1 MKVTGSARLLSR
13 IWWITMAA
21 AVIAV
26 LYLGKVLL
34 VPLAFAILFA
44 FLLAPLVER
53 LERLHLGRLPAV
65 LLVMLCFVA
74 LLGTAGWKFFTQM
87 VEVTNDLPAYR
98 DNITRKI
105 ETFNQ
110 PSNSAYGRAEREL
123 ERLSGQLGIAA
134 SSASVPAASHG
145 KPDDKPLGAT
155 PDHPIQV
162 REVEAP
168 PGRIHQLG
176 GVLAPLSTAFLSM
189 VFTFFVLQQKEDLRN
204 RLIRLSGARNLTW
217 MTQVM
222 TDASRRIS
230 RYFSLQ
236 LLVNT
241 VYGSTIFVALHF
253 IGLPHAALFGAVA
266 GLARFIPYVGASIA
280 ALLPTLLSLAVFHGW
295 TKSLL
300 IAGIFFCMEVVTA
313 NFAEPRIYGRHTGL
327 SSLAILIAAGFWTM
341 IWGPV
346 GLALS
351 IPITVCLVVMG
362 SHIPS
367 LEFLSVLLGDK
378 PKIPRWVCFYQ
389 RLLAHDGRE
398 AAEILETAASETTLE
413 NAYGTVLIPALILSE
428 GDRLHGNLEASTVRF
443 IRRSA
448 RALIED
454 LGYRESSEPA
464 EAHTAAETQEQPPR
478 LLCIPLH
485 DETDEFAAS
494 MLAQCAQGKGVT
506 AQAMPVRP
514 LEEVLRAVA
523 THGPDAIFLCGLPPV
538 GMTRSQRLYRALRLR
553 YPQLPIFI
561 GIWNFPGDPAETA
574 RNITGQAEVSVSTS
588 LQDAL
593 VQLHLTPGET
603 APERTQGAFAA
614 GESGQELGRGPEQA
628 ATPGRTAA

>member
-13 IWWITMAA
+13 IWWVTISA

-26 LYLGKVLL
+26 LVLGKVLL

-53 LERLHLGRLPAV
+53 LERLHVGRLPAV
-65 LLVMLCFVA
+65 LLVLLCFVA

-105 ETFNQ
+105 ETFHQ

-123 ERLSGQLGIAA
+123 QRLSEQLGVAD
-134 SSASVPAASHG
+134 SSAALPAGAQG
-145 KPDDKPLGAT
+145 KAADKPLGAT
-155 PDHPIQV
+155 PDRPVQV
-162 REVEAP
+162 REVGPA

-189 VFTFFVLQQKEDLRN
+189 VFTFFVLQQREDLRN
-204 RLIRLSGARNLTW
+204 RLIRLSGEHNLTW
-217 MTQVM
+217 MTQAM
-222 TDASRRIS
+222 ADASRRIS

-236 LLVNT
+236 LLVNS
-241 VYGSTIFVALHF
+241 VYGTAIFLALHF
-253 IGLPHAALFGAVA
+253 IGLPHAALFGALA
-266 GLARFIPYVGASIA
+266 GLARFVPYVGASIA

-295 TKSLL
+295 SKSLL
-300 IAGIFFCMEVVTA
+300 IAGIFLCMEIVTA

-327 SSLAILIAAGFWTM
+327 SSLAILLAAGFWTM

-378 PKIPRWVCFYQ
+378 PRIPQWACFYQ

-413 NAYGTVLIPALILSE
+413 NAYGAVLVPALILCE
-428 GDRLHGNLEASTVRF
+428 EDRLHGSLEAATVRY

-448 RALIED
+448 RALIQD
-454 LGYRESSEPA
+454 LGYRENSE
-464 EAHTAAETQEQPPR
+464 AAQPRMAPDAPQQPLR

-485 DETDEFAAS
+485 DETDEFAAT
-494 MLAQCAQGKGVT
+494 MLAQCAQGKGIT
-506 AQAMPVRP
+506 AHDQPVRHV
-514 LEEVLRAVA
+514 EEVLRAVA
-523 THGPDAIFLCGLPPV
+523 THGPDVIFLCGLPPV
-538 GMTRSQRLYRALRLR
+538 GITRSQRLYRALRLR
-553 YPQLPIFI
+553 YPQLPILI
-561 GIWNFPGDPAETA
+561 GIWNLPGDPAATA
-574 RNITGQAEVSVSTS
+574 RSITGQAESVVSTT

-593 VQLHLTPGET
+593 AQLRAATGET
-603 APERTQGAFAA
+603 APGAQQERGAAREPA
-614 GESGQELGRGPEQA
+614 QD
-628 ATPGRTAA
+628 ATPGRSAA